1 MAKCQAMNGNHGH
14 PNTCADYNSITTV
27 LAARAHTLYMTVTHN
42 PSQLISTAI
51 FKAKSLKF
59 QTS

>member
-1 MAKCQAMNGNHGH
+1 MAKCQATNANHGH
-14 PNTCADYNSITTV
+14 PNTCADYNNIATV
-27 LAARAHTLYMTVTHN
+27 LASRTQTLYRIVTHN

-51 FKAKSLKF
+51 FKAKRLTF